1 MLLDLVRFRRFD
13 LLAGFDWNGGITYV
27 HGPEKDD
34 CSSRHVGGPRR
45 ALAHV
50 DGVIYRLWA
59 LLLSWGVPCPAR
71 FAALR
76 EDPMWGALRAE
87 QGALWGALAARAD
100 VPLSRQQRAERACQ
114 LLDENDGF
122 RTA

>member
-1 MLLDLVRFRRFD
+1 MSLYL
-13 LLAGFDWNGGITYV
+13 
-27 HGPEKDD
+27 
-34 CSSRHVGGPRR
+34 GGPRR

-50 DGVIYRLWA
+50 NGVIYRLWA
-59 LLLSWGVPCPAR
+59 ILLSWGVPCPAR

-87 QGALWGALAARAD
+87 QGAAFEALAARAD
-100 VPLSRQQRAERACQ
+100 VPLSHQQRAERACQ